1 MATVAKLGVADI
13 VGSEPVPV
21 EELAARVGADPSALH
36 RVLRLLASDGIFSEA
51 TPGAF
56 IGTPL
61 SEGLREDQAHS
72 IRYLA
77 LQQGG
82 PTYLAA
88 GQMLQCVRTGEPAAE
103 TVFGRPFFEYL
114 AADSEASEIFNRAM
128 AGTTR
133 ARVAAALEY
142 DWSSAS
148 VVTDIGGGNGSLLTA
163 VLGAQPQLRGVV
175 FDLPHVVAE
184 ARPIIEEA
192 GLSERCELVGGDFFA
207 DSLPSADTY
216 LFAQILHDWD
226 DERAVG
232 ILRNCRRSITED
244 GRLLVLEQVVPE
256 GDEPSYA
263 KVIDLIMMTVL
274 GGKERTQAEWDSLL
288 RAGGFELVGITLKP
302 AAALIAAA
310 PA

>member
-1 MATVAKLGVADI
+1 MATVARLGVADI

-21 EELAARVGADPSALH
+21 EELAARVGADPSALY
-36 RVLRLLASDGIFSEA
+36 RVMRLLASDGIFSEA
-51 TPGAF
+51 TPRAF

-61 SEGLREDQAHS
+61 SEGLREDQPHS

-77 LQQGG
+77 MQQGG
-82 PTYLAA
+82 PSYLAA
-88 GQMLQCVRTGEPAAE
+88 GHMLQCVQTGEPAAE
-103 TVFGRPFFEYL
+103 TVFGRPFFEFL
-114 AADSEASEIFNRAM
+114 AADPEAGEIFNRAM

-133 ARVAAALEY
+133 ARVAAALEH
-142 DWSSAS
+142 DWSRAS
-148 VVTDIGGGNGSLLTA
+148 VVADIGGGNGSLLSA

-175 FDLPHVVAE
+175 FDLARVVAE

-192 GLSERCELVGGDFFA
+192 GLSERCELVAGDFFA

-216 LFAQILHDWD
+216 LLAQILHDWD
-226 DERAVG
+226 DERAVA
-232 ILRNCRRSITED
+232 ILRNCRRSITDD
-244 GRLLVLEQVVPE
+244 GRLLVLEQVLPE

-263 KVIDLIMMTVL
+263 KVIDLIMMTLL

-288 RAGGFELVGITLKP
+288 RAAGFELVGVTTKP
-302 AAALIAAA
+302 AASLIAAA